1 PRGHGRGGA
10 AERREGRRAHGAAG
24 RRDAS
29 RDEGRRRAPPRLS
42 DGVHRHKRVTSE
54 RLWLRWS
61 RPSLARRISVI
72 PEWLRTSRGAN
83 DPARSRSFVPAGL
96 LGSCRPRS
104 AVDLVR
110 RARELHTESIPTGFL
125 AGLCGPR
132 GFEPPESG
140 PDARDVGERILFKPA
155 YRGRSPA
162 SLRAQLPSP

>member
-1 PRGHGRGGA
+1 MSAFGCGGRV
-10 AERREGRRAHGAAG
+10 
-24 RRDAS
+24 
-29 RDEGRRRAPPRLS
+29 P
-42 DGVHRHKRVTSE
+42 
-54 RLWLRWS
+54 
-61 RPSLARRISVI
+61 LARRISVI

-83 DPARSRSFVPAGL
+83 DAARSRGLVPAGL

-104 AVDLVR
+104 AVDLMR
-110 RARELHTESIPTGFL
+110 RARELHTESVHTGFL

-162 SLRAQLPSP
+162 SLPAQLPSPDPSAGWAVPALCTSRAGRLPLCRLHPAALRQRG